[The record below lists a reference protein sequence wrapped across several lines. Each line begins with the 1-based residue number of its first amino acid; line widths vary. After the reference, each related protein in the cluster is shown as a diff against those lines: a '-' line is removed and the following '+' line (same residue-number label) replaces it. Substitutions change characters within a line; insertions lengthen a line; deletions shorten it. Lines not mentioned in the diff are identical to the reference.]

1 MSELINLKNKDID
14 FEEEMVKVIGKGQK
28 ERIIPIGSKALDSIK
43 RYIEV
48 KPRECNDSHIF
59 LVNKKCKNVNIRYV
73 QRMIKKCLMAEIHK
87 DITPHTLRPLLPLIY
102 FNLVEI

>member
-1 MSELINLKNKDID
+1 MNFKPSQFEDYLDKVILEVLYSSGLRVSELINLKNKDID

-59 LVNKKCKNVNIRYV
+59 LV
-73 QRMIKKCLMAEIHK
+73 IKSVKM
-87 DITPHTLRPLLPLIY
+87 
-102 FNLVEI
+102 